1 MLSLSADLSQQDVDL
16 AVINGQGSG
25 GVRHGEELM
34 KFAEALAS
42 RSETDLADAR
52 QALLSAAGPE
62 VLVDAA
68 GVAAN
73 FQRMVRIA
81 DSTGIPVDNMMGV
94 LSSDIQDTLNL
105 RRFHSA
111 SNTAAPGRLR
121 KLLNRPLRLLA
132 RRVLQSADRKARSNR

>member
-1 MLSLSADLSQQDVDL
+1 MLSLSAELSQQNVDL
-16 AVINGQGSG
+16 AVINGEGNG
-25 GVRHGEELM
+25 GVAHGEELM

-42 RSETDLADAR
+42 RDEAKLTEAR
-52 QALLSAAGPE
+52 HTLLRVAGAA

-81 DSTGIPVDNMMGV
+81 DATGIPVDGMMEV
-94 LSSDIQDTLNL
+94 LSSDIQDDLNL

-111 SNTAAPGRLR
+111 SNTPTQSGLR
-121 KLLNRPLRLLA
+121 KLLNIPLRLLA
-132 RRVLQSADRKARSNR
+132 GRVLKSVDRKARAG